1 MILRRGAWTEGSDW
15 ASDGNERQEYEV
27 TLKQRICAKR
37 RRLWTVGNFE
47 TEENSKAAL
56 EEKSKLGAR
65 GDDSTV
71 WAGVKGLK
79 WRVCKEQKWVE

>member
-1 MILRRGAWTEGSDW
+1 
-15 ASDGNERQEYEV
+15 
-27 TLKQRICAKR
+27 
-37 RRLWTVGNFE
+37 LWTVGIFE
-47 TEENSKAAL
+47 KEENSKAAL

>member
-1 MILRRGAWTEGSDW
+1 
-15 ASDGNERQEYEV
+15 V

-37 RRLWTVGNFE
+37 RRLWTVGIFE

-71 WAGVKGLK
+71 WAGVNGFKRKVG
-79 WRVCKEQKWVE
+79 KEQKWVK

>member
-1 MILRRGAWTEGSDW
+1 
-15 ASDGNERQEYEV
+15 V

-37 RRLWTVGNFE
+37 RRLWTVGIFE